1 MITRFKNL
9 NIQSYLLKAID
20 ISDLDSNYFQAL
32 NNLEHMRWSR
42 QGSLNHDFDTAQNY
56 INDLKIHGEFIGVYD
71 QRLSKLIGT
80 ITLRIRGRS
89 AQLGFLVF
97 PQFANKGALSIILP
111 HLREEL
117 HTKYDFN
124 SLYIGTKIQNVGMR
138 RVAEKSGFD
147 EVSSANLDDSL
158 RSFVSLDDE
167 ITHYLSK
174 KA

>member
-1 MITRFKNL
+1 
-9 NIQSYLLKAID
+9 
-20 ISDLDSNYFQAL
+20 
-32 NNLEHMRWSR
+32 
-42 QGSLNHDFDTAQNY
+42 
-56 INDLKIHGEFIGVYD
+56 
-71 QRLSKLIGT
+71 
-80 ITLRIRGRS
+80 
-89 AQLGFLVF
+89 VF